1 MTRFEKT
8 DLIASV
14 IFRKLPSRD
23 ARQAQGSHRLAKEI
37 AVGVMDEL
45 ERISRMDSALPA
57 SPSVPICSPEFARL
71 ILPSVYTAADII
83 FSPKGGIAQERLEY
97 VMAVLEQARDADK
110 ATTANSVGMSEANA
124 PILSCKADV
133 NQNTTEQ
140 T

>member
-45 ERISRMDSALPA
+45 ERI
-57 SPSVPICSPEFARL
+57 
-71 ILPSVYTAADII
+71 
-83 FSPKGGIAQERLEY
+83 ERSH
-97 VMAVLEQARDADK
+97 M
-110 ATTANSVGMSEANA
+110 T
-124 PILSCKADV
+124 PDV
-133 NQNTTEQ
+133 NHNTTEQ
-140 T
+140 A

>member
-45 ERISRMDSALPA
+45 ERIELVGVSA
-57 SPSVPICSPEFARL
+57 
-71 ILPSVYTAADII
+71 
-83 FSPKGGIAQERLEY
+83 
-97 VMAVLEQARDADK
+97 
-110 ATTANSVGMSEANA
+110 
-124 PILSCKADV
+124 
-133 NQNTTEQ
+133 
-140 T
+140 